1 MEENIKKEKYIIV
14 IINNIKGNISR
25 LNTLLEKI
33 LKQNNID
40 YLFLTGEVFTILT
53 KEEDILSISFKGTI
67 IIFDSSPIGEIIRSK
82 YEYKNYNL
90 KNNII
95 FLCKSGIF
103 SPKDSSINVAFLS
116 GIESKELLDKNNSN
130 YSYTNKFYKYKD
142 IENIINN
149 YSNIISEENN
159 KIDFFLINNFP
170 QCLHDRY
177 YELIKEECT
186 DRGSKLNEEKINHS
200 ISYSLNY
207 LLYIM
212 NPRYVISSVD
222 DFFFKNINDI
232 MVNSIGYRTFF
243 YNLGYLED
251 KKNKAENFFI
261 AVNYKSIN
269 DMDDNEILSLEKE
282 QEIKIG
288 EKFIKD
294 NNFFKYFEF
303 YKINEKKSLV
313 ENYDEYLKICI
324 NEDKLKSIKDM
335 IPIVKPLLISNLSFN
350 MTEDEIKHYL
360 ISKYGSIN
368 NIKFLTNH
376 NTNKFNGKAIVL
388 FNSINS
394 MNEMLNNNG
403 KDKLNDRI
411 IKTVV
416 YIPRDQLNNTNNNNN
431 NNITDINTH
440 SSINNLRNNKIAECW
455 FCYEDNPKLDTK
467 YIINNFN
474 YFYLAYP
481 KGPIDKYHFLIVP
494 KKHISSYVT
503 LTKDEKIEC
512 EMIIQLV
519 KDYLYSKELD
529 YIVFEK
535 NLKYNFSNTLHMI
548 INVCGFDALLVS
560 KLNEFTENFLIDE
573 KINDFI
579 VSFNEKYLDLYE
591 EKDDEY
597 IYINIPKIYKQKI
610 VRKIIFIKTKEYKID
625 YPRKLVCKL
634 INEEDRLNWKNTVT
648 LGEEYLN
655 EVKKDVIKFLNSNFL
670 YK

>member
-1 MEENIKKEKYIIV
+1 MEENTKKEKYIIV

-53 KEEDILSISFKGTI
+53 KEEDILSISFKGPI

-90 KNNII
+90 KNII
-95 FLCKSGIF
+95 FLCRSGIF

-149 YSNIISEENN
+149 YSNIISKENN

-186 DRGSKLNEEKINHS
+186 DRGSKLNEEKINNS

-232 MVNSIGYRTFF
+232 MVNSSGYRTFF

-251 KKNKAENFFI
+251 KKNKSENFFI

-324 NEDKLKSIKDM
+324 NENKLKSIKDM

-350 MTEDEIKHYL
+350 MTEDEIKHFL
-360 ISKYGSIN
+360 INKYGSIN
-368 NIKFLTNH
+368 SIKFLTNH

-416 YIPRDQLNNTNNNNN
+416 YVPRDQINNTNN

-494 KKHISSYVT
+494 KKHISSYVS

-548 INVCGFDALLVS
+548 INVCGFDGLLVS
-560 KLNEFTENFLIDE
+560 KLNDFTENFLIDE

-579 VSFNEKYLDLYE
+579 VSFNEKYLDLYDQKE
-591 EKDDEY
+591 DEY

-634 INEEDRLNWKNTVT
+634 INEEDRLNWKNTVA